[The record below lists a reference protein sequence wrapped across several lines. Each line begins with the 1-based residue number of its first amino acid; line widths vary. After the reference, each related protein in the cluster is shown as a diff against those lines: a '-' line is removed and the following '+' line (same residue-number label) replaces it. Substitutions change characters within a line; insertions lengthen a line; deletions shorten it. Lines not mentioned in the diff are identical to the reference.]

1 MTAKLTVTDDLYLR
15 LNLFKEKVVDRL
27 LGEESPEFDVFV
39 EGIIDE
45 GLDETLRRVIGS
57 DPAVLSKSMTLLSH
71 RSPHEFYEYMEE
83 ILELGEEADKER
95 ARRQIGFLASLGKE

>member
-1 MTAKLTVTDDLYLR
+1 MSARLTVSDDLFLR
-15 LNLFKEKVVDRL
+15 LNLFKERVVDTL
-27 LGEESPEFDVFV
+27 LGQESPEFDVFV

-45 GLDETLRRVIGS
+45 GLDEMLRRVLGP

-83 ILELGEEADKER
+83 ILELGEEAEMER
-95 ARRQIGFLASLGKE
+95 AKRQVGFLASLGKE